1 MVPSERIGAL
11 RFFGEERLGQLLKY
25 GLFDLHKL
33 TRAAAL

>member
-1 MVPSERIGAL
+1 MVPSERNRGLA
-11 RFFGEERLGQLLKY
+11 FFGEERLGQLLKY